1 MQESKMSRRTLLRLM
16 GMTATGAVVA
26 ACAPAA
32 APGQAPAAAG
42 GAAPAKALVEV
53 SMVECWFGVPQI
65 PEVMDAMA
73 QVVSKRAQDSGLN
86 VQFKSLVL
94 DDHATKY
101 PVLYASGEKFTVAFD
116 APWNQ

>member
-1 MQESKMSRRTLLRLM
+1 MKENKISRRAMLRLL
-16 GMTATGAVVA
+16 GMTATSALVA
-26 ACAPAA
+26 ACVPAA
-32 APGQAPAAAG
+32 GPGQAG
-42 GAAPAKALVEV
+42 GGSPAKALVEV

-101 PVLYASGEKFTVAFD
+101 PVLYASGEK
-116 APWNQ
+116 